1 MSAIVLGLALGTVF
15 GAAARAGRFCLLRG
29 MKGLFPRTAAASSEG
44 PRTYPARHGPGSR
57 PADGF
62 QQARGEVRAEQGSAR
77 DPSALRAFALAIAVA
92 LAGTQALNLLG
103 GTDLGAAL
111 PLRAGNPWSAM
122 LIGGAIFG
130 LGMVLAN
137 SCGARALVLLAGGNL
152 RSLVVLLC
160 LGLSAQATLTGVLAP
175 VRAAVQQL
183 GQASLTGLSLPQV
196 IAGAG
201 IPAQAALALATVLPA
216 LALAGFA
223 WPLIRRRPM
232 EAAMAAIVGATI
244 VGGWWITFATDD
256 PFDPKALTSLSYV
269 GPMGE
274 SVLWLMLSTGRQPA
288 FGVAVVGGTLLGAF
302 ATALLTR
309 SLRAE
314 SFGSARQTV
323 ASALGGA
330 LMGFGGVLALGCSI
344 GQGLSGLSTLSVA
357 SLVAFAGILA
367 GTALGLAILPRSALP
382 ERT

>member
-1 MSAIVLGLALGTVF
+1 MSVVVLGLTLGAIF

-29 MKGLFPRTAAASSEG
+29 MKGLV
-44 PRTYPARHGPGSR
+44 PGK
-57 PADGF
+57 A
-62 QQARGEVRAEQGSAR
+62 AR
-77 DPSALRAFALAIAVA
+77 DLSALQAFALALAVA
-92 LAGTQALNLLG
+92 LAGTQALNLIG
-103 GTDLGAAL
+103 GTDLQAAL
-111 PLRAGNPWSAM
+111 PLRAGSPWLAM

-130 LGMVLAN
+130 LGMALAN

-160 LGLSAQATLTGVLAP
+160 LGLAAQATLTGVLAP
-175 VRAAVQQL
+175 ARAAVQQL
-183 GQASLTGLSLPQV
+183 GQANLAGLSLPQL

-201 IPAQAALALATVLPA
+201 IPAQVALAIATILPA
-216 LALAGFA
+216 LALAAFA
-223 WPLIRRRPM
+223 WPLIRRRPL
-232 EAAMAAIVGATI
+232 EAAMAAIIGATV

-256 PFDPKALTSLSYV
+256 PFDPKPLTSLSYI

-274 SVLWLMLSTGRQPA
+274 SVLWLMLSTGRQAA
-288 FGVAVVGGTLLGAF
+288 FGVAIIGGTLLGAF

-314 SFGSARQTV
+314 SFGSPRQTV

-344 GQGLSGLSTLSVA
+344 GQGLSGLSTLSIA

-367 GTALGLAILPRSALP
+367 GTALGLLILPQTAFI